1 MTVEEL
7 IDTFCDS
14 GLQQFAIYD
23 LYQSKEIYRGP
34 GDELT
39 DERILYREV
48 CSIDT
53 LDGTSDVLTINVEG
67 DE

>member
-23 LYQSKEIYRGP
+23 LDQSKEIYRGP

-39 DERILYREV
+39 DDDILYSEI
-48 CSIDT
+48 CSIDCIEK
-53 LDGTSDVLTINVEG
+53 GSDIVTINIST
-67 DE
+67 DD

>member
-14 GLQQFAIYD
+14 GLQKFAVYD
-23 LYQSKEIYRGP
+23 LDQDKEIYCGP

-39 DERILYREV
+39 DAAILYSEID
-48 CSIDT
+48 SIDCIEP
-53 LDGTSDVLTINVEG
+53 GSDIVTINISTE
-67 DE
+67 D

>member
-23 LYQSKEIYRGP
+23 LDQSKEIYRGP

-39 DERILYREV
+39 DTNILYHEV
-48 CSIDT
+48 CSIDCIEK
-53 LDGTSDVLTINVEG
+53 GSDIVTINIST
-67 DE
+67 DD